1 MITVVNI
8 SNQIY
13 ICNPYK
19 SLENIRNMIKMYD
32 EKKPDIIL
40 ISSNPFTGSSFKNI
54 IYNPILTENINGAI
68 QNLSEYSKKIY
79 SYIIFIQ
86 SVLENNKIIQKAFM
100 LYKGKI
106 HSYNIK
112 KNDFINFSIK
122 NNNIILLYN
131 VDDNKKVKFFNK
143 MSDSK
148 KNIILISSNYK
159 IKAGKLNKII
169 SIYKDISKE
178 FKSELY
184 CSNGSIGDSTSPYIY
199 NSFIGYFN
207 NGECLH
213 FESSLYKELS
223 MIYDGNQIYKNNK
236 SKENIDISKYNDK
249 TPYIY
254 MEEKQY
260 LLEIF
265 DLQIASLYYRLK
277 NTNIKNVVL
286 GISGGLDSTIA
297 LLVSYMAIKKLG
309 LDGKNILGI
318 TMPGLG
324 TSSTTYNNAIKILNE
339 LKCNFKEIS
348 IKESILKHFKDIDH
362 NIENK
367 DTTYENAQ
375 SRERTQILLD
385 IANKINGLVV
395 GTGDL
400 SESALGFCTF
410 AGDHIANFNV
420 NICLTKTMIRKLLL
434 YIIEE
439 NIFENSN
446 ETLKNILNTPISPE
460 LIKNNEDSISQKT
473 EDILGPYILH
483 DFFLYYLINENY
495 TPKQIYNKSCELFE
509 SEYSKEFIKQKLKL
523 FLKKFFLSQFKRNCA
538 PECSIITNFN
548 LSDNKLSFPSDY
560 YPDIFI
566 DNL

>member
-1 MITVVNI
+1 
-8 SNQIY
+8 
-13 ICNPYK
+13 
-19 SLENIRNMIKMYD
+19 
-32 EKKPDIIL
+32 
-40 ISSNPFTGSSFKNI
+40 
-54 IYNPILTENINGAI
+54 
-68 QNLSEYSKKIY
+68 
-79 SYIIFIQ
+79 
-86 SVLENNKIIQKAFM
+86 
-100 LYKGKI
+100 
-106 HSYNIK
+106 
-112 KNDFINFSIK
+112 
-122 NNNIILLYN
+122 
-131 VDDNKKVKFFNK
+131 

-159 IKAGKLNKII
+159 IKAGKLSKII
-169 SIYKDISKE
+169 SIYKDISKK
-178 FKSELY
+178 FKSKLY

-223 MIYDGNQIYKNNK
+223 MIYDDSQIYTNNK
-236 SKENIDISKYNDK
+236 SKENIELSKYNDK

-254 MEEKQY
+254 MDEKKY

-309 LDGKNILGI
+309 LNEKNILGI

-324 TSSTTYNNAIKILNE
+324 TSSKTYNNAIKILNE
-339 LKCNFKEIS
+339 LKCSFKEIS
-348 IKESILKHFKDIDH
+348 IKESILKHFKDINH

-375 SRERTQILLD
+375 ARERTQILLD

-410 AGDHIANFNV
+410 SGDHIANFNV
-420 NICLTKTMIRKLLL
+420 NICLTKTMIRKLLQ

-446 ETLKNILNTPISPE
+446 ETLKNILDTPISPE
-460 LIKNNEDSISQKT
+460 LIKNNEDFISQKT

-483 DFFLYYLINENY
+483 DFFLYYLINKNY